1 MRVCVFA
8 SSSSGNCLLV
18 SHSAANILID
28 AGISMRR
35 IVSSLA
41 LAGLTMQDIGG
52 VLITHEH
59 SDHISGLKMLL
70 KHYKLDVYAPHTVA
84 NRLRGMLPDIEERL
98 HIIPVGERFSI
109 GGLDILA

>member
-1 MRVCVFA
+1 MKVCVFA

-18 SHSAANILID
+18 SQGSTNILLD

-41 LAGLTMQDIGG
+41 QAGLTMRDIGG

-70 KHYKLDVYAPHTVA
+70 KHYDVALYAPHTVS
-84 NRLRGMLPDIEERL
+84 NRVLGMLP
-98 HIIPVGERFSI
+98 
-109 GGLDILA
+109 